1 MLNFVATCK
10 GMSTTPGTSGNH
22 KMYAASSTS
31 STVSSESS
39 TTSKRC
45 VVIAN
50 RDIRRRR
57 HSVGSVQRSTN
68 PVTNSQRQQTK
79 KSTSHGVTTDSY
91 QKDHQNPTLQALVKA
106 KCWGIAPL
114 WKFVSYE
121 VENQLNQV
129 RVVFSKHFFPR
140 LVSLVVQN
148 KQSFYIFI
156 IFQ

>member
-1 MLNFVATCK
+1 MAEQPNPETLQLLKYLSNN
-10 GMSTTPGTSGNH
+10 SNH

-50 RDIRRRR
+50 RDSRRRR

-68 PVTNSQRQQTK
+68 PVTSSQRQQSK
-79 KSTSHGVTTDSY
+79 KSDTHGLTTDSY
-91 QKDHQNPTLQALVKA
+91 QKDHQNPTLQSLVKA

-121 VENQLNQV
+121 VEDQLNQV
-129 RVVFSKHFFPR
+129 RVVFFQSTFF
-140 LVSLVVQN
+140 QG
-148 KQSFYIFI
+148 
-156 IFQ
+156 

>member
-1 MLNFVATCK
+1 MTRDNLLYRNLN
-10 GMSTTPGTSGNH
+10 SNH

-45 VVIAN
+45 VVIGH
-50 RDIRRRR
+50 RDIRCRR

-68 PVTNSQRQQTK
+68 PVTSSQRQQTK
-79 KSTSHGVTTDSY
+79 KSTSHGLTTDSY
-91 QKDHQNPTLQALVKA
+91 QKDHQNPTLQSLVKA

-140 LVSLVVQN
+140 LVSLVVKN
-148 KQSFYIFI
+148 R
-156 IFQ
+156 